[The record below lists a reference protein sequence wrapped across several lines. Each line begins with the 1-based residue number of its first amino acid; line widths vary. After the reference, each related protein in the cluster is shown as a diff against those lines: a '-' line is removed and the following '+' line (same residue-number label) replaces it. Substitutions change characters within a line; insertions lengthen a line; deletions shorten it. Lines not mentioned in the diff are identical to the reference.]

1 MKQNVLLPLALL
13 IAVRKSTLA
22 PVSVLGA
29 IQPTHNPAALLWLR
43 TLARN
48 QRQKK
53 SLEQKRQ
60 KIESETVMIVVGYL
74 SGTPGYL
81 AN

>member
-1 MKQNVLLPLALL
+1 LRQWAYSAQFNPRTILPRSSGSVLLQETNA
-13 IAVRKSTLA
+13 
-22 PVSVLGA
+22 
-29 IQPTHNPAALLWLR
+29 
-43 TLARN
+43 
-48 QRQKK
+48 KK

>member
-22 PVSVLGA
+22 PVGVLGA

-43 TLARN
+43 TLARTN
-48 QRQKK
+48 AKK